1 MTDTGSVPS
10 VREHDIVDRRGD
22 RGSPATVREGFA
34 GNSIEGERC
43 RMRVDSAVQDE
54 IPAQS
59 SGVELFWGGVMPRD
73 GKILTKRITRR
84 AVRAKVPIG
93 IRPSLRL
100 DPTR

>member
-1 MTDTGSVPS
+1 MPDTGNAPS
-10 VREHDIVDRRGD
+10 VREHDIVYRRGG

-34 GNSIEGERC
+34 GNSIESERC

-59 SGVELFWGGVMPRD
+59 SGLELFWGGVMPRD
-73 GKILTKRITRR
+73 GKILTKRITSR
-84 AVRAKVPIG
+84 AVRARVPIG
-93 IRPSLRL
+93 ISPSLRL

>member
-1 MTDTGSVPS
+1 MTDTGNAPS
-10 VREHDIVDRRGD
+10 LREHDIVDRKGD

-34 GNSIEGERC
+34 GNSIERERC

-54 IPAQS
+54 IPDQS
-59 SGVELFWGGVMPRD
+59 SGLELFWGGVMPRD
-73 GKILTKRITRR
+73 GKILTKRITSR